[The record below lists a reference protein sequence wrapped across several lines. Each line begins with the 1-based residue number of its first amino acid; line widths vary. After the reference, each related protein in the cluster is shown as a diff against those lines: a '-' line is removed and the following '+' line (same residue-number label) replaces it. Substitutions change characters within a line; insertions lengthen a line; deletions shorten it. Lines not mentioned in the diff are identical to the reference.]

1 MAETAEPITIA
12 ERYRVATNSG
22 NLSVLPRATGDVDL
36 LIAAGWS
43 DSLGTQL
50 YRLAGEYD
58 TVAADVRRTA
68 ATDTTAVALILMHL
82 KTLRETKDALGRH
95 ALQMATRKRFMEKD
109 STILALTG
117 KALSAWLEPNCPKCS
132 GRGHNGKIGQPVI
145 ICRACRGSGKSREML
160 GNTIDQTQFC
170 QMLLSDMDARI
181 HAVDAG
187 LRRLLRAGS

>member
-1 MAETAEPITIA
+1 MAETAEHVTIA

-43 DSLGTQL
+43 DSLGTLL

-58 TVAADVRRTA
+58 SVAADVRRTA

-82 KTLRETKDALGRH
+82 KTLRETKEALGRH
-95 ALQMATRKRFMEKD
+95 AVQMATRRRFMEKD
-109 STILALTG
+109 SVVLTLTG
-117 KALSAWLEPNCPKCS
+117 KVLSAWLEPNCQKCN
-132 GRGHNGKIGQPVI
+132 GRGHNGKIGQPIV
-145 ICRACRGSGKSREML
+145 ICRSCRGSGKSKELL
-160 GNTIDQTQFC
+160 GNTIDQSQFC

-181 HAVDAG
+181 HAVDTE
-187 LRRLLRAGS
+187 LRRLLRARD